1 MVVIEKMILTSIK
14 EASNGKVI
22 HGDGIILCQTRLATT
37 HGKTTQRYIVKLL
50 KVKYIRTR
58 KIDVKY

>member
-22 HGDGIILCQTRLATT
+22 HGDCIILFQTRLANT
-37 HGKTTQRYIVKLL
+37 HGKTTQRYMVKLL